1 MRPTTLFLKLAL
13 AALLGTACAAASASN
28 PSNDIVVN
36 GSFQDNNIGNA
47 PWAYLSSVV
56 GWTSTG
62 PFEIE
67 KGNNA
72 GGWSSFNPADNGN
85 QYLELDSTE
94 LTTISQDLHTS
105 KGTTYDLSFQYSGR
119 SDTPG
124 QAASEMAVYWNGKQ
138 IAVITEPAKSGW
150 VTFNFDNLVAT
161 GKNTDL
167 SFAALGPTS
176 APSYGNYLDN
186 VVVRNVPAVP
196 EAGSFAMLA
205 AGLAFVTYSVRR
217 RRQ

>member
-1 MRPTTLFLKLAL
+1 MRLSSLCIKLVLLLGAACGASSAL
-13 AALLGTACAAASASN
+13 AAN
-28 PSNDIVVN
+28 NIVVN
-36 GSFQDNNIGNA
+36 GSFQDNKIGNV
-47 PWAYLSSVV
+47 PWAYLSSVT

-72 GGWSSFNPADNGN
+72 GGWASFNPTDNGN

-94 LTTISQDLHTS
+94 LTTVSQDLHTK
-105 KGTTYDLSFQYSGR
+105 KGSTYDLSFQFSGR

-124 QAASEMAVYWNGKQ
+124 QAPSTMAVYWNGTLLKT
-138 IAVITEPAKSGW
+138 ITEPAKSGW
-150 VTFNFDNLVAT
+150 VTFTFDNLIAT
-161 GKNTDL
+161 GKDTEL
-167 SFAALGPTS
+167 SFKALGPTN

-186 VVVRNVPAVP
+186 VVVTSVPAVP
-196 EAGSFAMLA
+196 EASSFGMLA
-205 AGLAFVTYSVRR
+205 IGLAFVTYTVRR

>member
-1 MRPTTLFLKLAL
+1 MRLFSPYLKSL
-13 AALLGTACAAASASN
+13 ALLGAACAAAPALAGATN
-28 PSNDIVVN
+28 IVVN
-36 GSFQDNNIGNA
+36 GSFQDNQIGNV
-47 PWAYLSSVV
+47 PWAYLSAVT

-72 GGWSSFNPADNGN
+72 GGWPSFNPTDNGN

-94 LTTISQDLHTS
+94 LTTVSQDLHTS
-105 KGTTYDLSFQYSGR
+105 KGTSYDLSFQYSGR

-124 QAASEMAVYWNGKQ
+124 QAPSDMAVYWNGKL
-138 IAVITEPAKSGW
+138 IDTISASHNSGW
-150 VTFNFDNLVAT
+150 VNFNFNNLVAT
-161 GKNTDL
+161 GSNTEL
-167 SFAALGPTS
+167 SFKALGPTS

-186 VVVRNVPAVP
+186 VVVSAVPAVP
-196 EAGSFAMLA
+196 EAGTFGMLA
-205 AGLAFVTYSVRR
+205 AGLALVTYVAHR